1 MRKVFKFSFAAM
13 FVLGMINAIFG
24 ELGLLQDCETLAA
37 ISDFL
42 FPMAGGAVMALGPG
56 VDVNGQTVEVGDPN
70 AEGKEYLDEV
80 LKREIVKVRPSDTPL
95 DTLTRQLNNTETAHG
110 IEVGGWEIGTR
121 AVEDSMAAQSTAGAI
136 GSLKVNNVDMW
147 LPGDLLQVPA
157 MTGVDGKALTLYVI
171 DRGTDGASIQVKAV
185 NGTDGNVPQISGDAS
200 ILRLGNAASETQ
212 AQAEIF
218 VMNPSKRKNF
228 CQIHMTQVEESVI
241 HGLHDKKV
249 DMNFGTYKE
258 QTLWDF
264 KRGMEL
270 VNLFGVKGTTFNK
283 KGELVYTSAGLW
295 NQLEAEHQY
304 TPGALTDAE
313 WVSLTR
319 KIFEGNNGADRRIL
333 LAGPALLE
341 AIASVS
347 SYQKQLEAKSVEL
360 VHGIRVQRIETNFGE
375 LMIKNMGSLFAGERA
390 GWGMV
395 LDMGYI
401 IKKEFE
407 PLHTEELELSKSGQR
422 RVKAQRIIE
431 NYCLFAENLPAH
443 CKLTPKV

>member
-1 MRKVFKFSFAAM
+1 MKKFFRFSFAAM
-13 FVLGMINAIFG
+13 FVLGLISALCG
-24 ELGLLQDCETLAA
+24 EFGLLQDCDALAA
-37 ISDFL
+37 IADFL
-42 FPMAGGAVMALGPG
+42 FPAAGGFLAVGPG

-95 DTLTRQLNNTETAHG
+95 DTLTRQLNNTENAHA

-121 AVEDSMAAQSTAGAI
+121 AVEDTMAASSTAGAI
-136 GSLKVNNVDMW
+136 GSLKVDNVDMW
-147 LPGDLLQVPA
+147 LPGDTLQVPS
-157 MTGVDGKALTLYVI
+157 MTGADGKALTLYVI
-171 DRGTDGASIQVKAV
+171 DRGQDGASISVKAI
-185 NGTDGNVPQISGDAS
+185 NGASGNVPQIANDATL
-200 ILRLGNAASETQ
+200 LRLGNAASETQ

-241 HGLHDKKV
+241 HGLHEKKV
-249 DMNFGTYKE
+249 EMDFGTYKE

-270 VNLFGVKGTTFNK
+270 TNLFGVKGVTYNK
-283 KGELVYTSAGLW
+283 KNEMVYTSAGLW
-295 NQLEAEHQY
+295 NQLEAEY
-304 TPGALTDAE
+304 NYNPAGLTDAE
-313 WVSLTR
+313 WVKLSR

-395 LDMGYI
+395 LDMSYI
-401 IKKEFE
+401 IKKVFE

-443 CKLTPKV
+443 CKLTPNV

>member
-1 MRKVFKFSFAAM
+1 MKKFFRFSFVALFA
-13 FVLGMINAIFG
+13 VCLISAICGEFG
-24 ELGLLQDCETLAA
+24 LFQDCETLAA

-42 FPMAGGAVMALGPG
+42 FPAMGGAVMAAGPG

-80 LKREIVKVRPSDTPL
+80 LKKEIVKVRPSDTPL

-110 IEVGGWEIGTR
+110 IEVGGWEVGTR
-121 AVEDSMAAQSTAGAI
+121 DIQDAVTSDSTSAQVATVA
-136 GSLKVNNVDMW
+136 VDNVDMW
-147 LPGDLLQVPA
+147 LPGDTLQVPSKV
-157 MTGVDGKALTLYVI
+157 GSDGKTLTLYVT
-171 DRGTDGASIQVKAV
+171 DRGTNGASISVRAI
-185 NGTDGNVPQISGDAS
+185 NADTVPVLTADDV
-200 ILRLGNAASETQ
+200 LYRLGNAASETQ
-212 AQAEIF
+212 AQSEIF

-249 DMNFGTYKE
+249 EVDFGTYKE

-264 KRGMEL
+264 KRQMEL
-270 VNLFGVKGTTFNK
+270 TNLFGVKGTTYNK
-283 KGELVYTSAGLW
+283 KNELVYTSDGLW
-295 NQLEAEHQY
+295 NQLSEEHNY
-304 TPGALTDAE
+304 NKAGLSDAE
-313 WVSLTR
+313 WVALSR

-333 LAGPALLE
+333 LAGPGLLE

-347 SYQKQLEAKSVEL
+347 SYTKQLEAKSVEL

-375 LMIKNMGSLFAGERA
+375 LMIKNMGTLFAGDRA
-390 GWGMV
+390 YWGMV

-401 IKKEFE
+401 VKKVFE

-443 CKLTPKV
+443 CKLTPAE

>member
-1 MRKVFKFSFAAM
+1 MKKIFRFSFAAL
-13 FVLGMINAIFG
+13 FIVGLISAICG
-24 ELGLLQDCETLAA
+24 ELGLLQDMDTLAA

-42 FPMAGGAVMALGPG
+42 FPAAGGFLAVGPG

-80 LKREIVKVRPSDTPL
+80 LKKEIVKVRPSDTPL
-95 DTLTRQLNNTETAHG
+95 DTLTRSLNNTEEAKG

-121 AVEDSMAAQSTAGAI
+121 AVEDKATEQSTAGAI
-136 GSLKVNNVDMW
+136 GTIKVENVDMW
-147 LPGDLLQVPA
+147 LPGDTLQVPS
-157 MTGVDGKALTLYVI
+157 MTGADGKALTLYVI
-171 DRGTDGASIQVKAV
+171 DRGADGASISVKSI
-185 NGTDGNVPQISGDAS
+185 NGADGNVPQIAAEAS
-200 ILRLGNAASETQ
+200 IFRLGNAASETQ
-212 AQAEIF
+212 AQSEIF

-228 CQIHMTQVEESVI
+228 CQIHMTQVEESII
-241 HGLHDKKV
+241 HGLHEKKV
-249 DMNFGTYKE
+249 DMDFGSYKE

-270 VNLFGVKGTTFNK
+270 TNLFGVKGTTYNK
-283 KGELVYTSAGLW
+283 KNELVYTSAGLW
-295 NQLEAEHQY
+295 NQLEAEYQY
-304 TPGALTDAE
+304 TKEGITDKE
-313 WVSLTR
+313 WVALTR
-319 KIFEGNNGADRRIL
+319 KIFEGNNGADRRLL
-333 LAGPALLE
+333 LAGPALIE
-341 AIASVS
+341 AIAGVT

-360 VHGIRVQRIETNFGE
+360 VHGVRVQRIETNFGE
-375 LMIKNMGSLFAGERA
+375 LMIKNMGTLFAGERA

-401 IKKEFE
+401 IKKVFE

-443 CKLTPKV
+443 CKLTANV